1 MTREQQIR
9 AAIHLL
15 RRWMDHEHLRSAI
28 ELAIRYVESVVETR
42 HNLERSWNPN
52 KKQLKKL
59 ITALKRAQKE
69 NKQLQWEIELLSS
82 IEPPVAVDP
91 VLVLE
96 KWIKAAE
103 SRLAQPIGPPHRT
116 AHKQRVAVETAYT
129 FLHGYR
135 LPIKTTRKGLWHQ
148 LSAILFRDPKADLF
162 RHMSAFS
169 KRLKLIASR
178 PEPGRK

>member
-9 AAIHLL
+9 AALHLL
-15 RRWMDHEHLRSAI
+15 RRWVDHEHLRSVI

-42 HNLERSWNPN
+42 HMLDQGINPN
-52 KKQLKKL
+52 KKQLKKI

-69 NKQLQWEIELLSS
+69 NKQLQWEIELSS
-82 IEPPVAVDP
+82 TEPPIAVDP
-91 VLVLE
+91 ILVLE
-96 KWIKAAE
+96 KWIKGAE
-103 SRLAQPIGPPHRT
+103 SRLARPIDPPHRT
-116 AHKQRVAVETAYT
+116 AHRQRVAVECAYT
-129 FLHGYR
+129 ILHDYH

-148 LSAILFRDPKADLF
+148 LSAILFGDLKVDLF

-169 KRLKLIASR
+169 KRQKLAASR